1 VKKRILALA
10 SILALVAVLA
20 VPMAAF
26 AATSTVTGNP
36 TATIDITVPA
46 TKAITLVP
54 GASAS
59 TAVDS
64 VTVSC
69 NTATWLVKAK
79 DADATNT
86 NGYMAPYA
94 TTAAG
99 YQPSG
104 VKLASVM
111 SVIAASA
118 TGATGATVALP
129 TEGTI
134 LTGSAVVSSQ
144 AYTLTF
150 SQPVSYSDAILS
162 GDGSATS
169 LPNTY
174 RIVVTF
180 TASTS

>member
-1 VKKRILALA
+1 LRKFVKLIA
-10 SILALVAVLA
+10 VAVVAALCIGA
-20 VPMAAF
+20 VSKVNASP
-26 AATSTVTGNP
+26 G
-36 TATIDITVPA
+36 TIDITVPA
-46 TKAITLVP
+46 TKAITLIP
-54 GASAS
+54 GTTSI
-59 TAVDS
+59 AVDTI
-64 VTVSC
+64 TVSC
-69 NTATWLVKAK
+69 DTAAWLVTAK

-86 NGYMAPYA
+86 NGHMAPYA

-111 SVIAASA
+111 SVIAASG

-150 SQPVSYSDAILS
+150 SQPVGYSDIVLT
-162 GDGSATS
+162 GDGSTTS
-169 LPNTY
+169 APNTY
-174 RIVVTF
+174 CIVVTF
-180 TASTS
+180 TGSSS